1 MSAHKQSVLAAATI
15 SLTARAHT
23 SASRCTVQVTGQNGF
38 RGSNFDKE
46 YIVEKSRFLKNDVEQ
61 KGHEWLYVDGEV
73 KYEDFKDD
81 KDA

>member
-1 MSAHKQSVLAAATI
+1 M
-15 SLTARAHT
+15 
-23 SASRCTVQVTGQNGF
+23 TGQNGF